1 MPDQGPEACQHP
13 TAYVVAS
20 IGATQA
26 TTTPKPA
33 ACRGSRTATSHITR
47 VGLGHLAR
55 RSQTADLLEMLL
67 QL

>member
-1 MPDQGPEACQHP
+1 MPADQESFKA
-13 TAYVVAS
+13 
-20 IGATQA
+20 ID
-26 TTTPKPA
+26 TPDAKRSTDA
-33 ACRGSRTATSHITR
+33 GLGGSRKATSHITR